1 MLYSRTC
8 RDHEPNSS
16 AGGGSLRSNGSSP
29 ALGPVRSSSVVDGS
43 DAATCAATWPAAA
56 GAIAC
61 TLAGKVADVEPAEVT
76 RALRRPRRVHAVVKL
91 RQLGVAVAM
100 VVPADATTTAAAA
113 AEVGPRLDAA
123 ERDGGA
129 VPHPRLL
136 PRVPDLRRVPAP
148 RPLPHPAV
156 VRLRSPTSHYSTAS
170 SRSHVQL
177 HSPPRA
183 RACACAVP

>member
-1 MLYSRTC
+1 
-8 RDHEPNSS
+8 
-16 AGGGSLRSNGSSP
+16 
-29 ALGPVRSSSVVDGS
+29 
-43 DAATCAATWPAAA
+43 
-56 GAIAC
+56 
-61 TLAGKVADVEPAEVT
+61 VADVEPAEVT

-100 VVPADATTTAAAA
+100 AVPADATTTAAAA

-129 VPHPRLL
+129 VVGERGLDGRVVGAEPHPRLL